1 MLWGLPRTSRPLAHA
16 CNHYIAEHAAAQRRA
31 GGRGVYPGN
40 AASRLRDIDEMI
52 VDSDYIWDRNQGSY
66 VLPRSRRS
74 LRHECRITLAH
85 DSLPRVASRLFTRS
99 HVHSGATRAPMLQL
113 LQPFALLSTS
123 VRIFL
128 VLSGELGW

>member
-52 VDSDYIWDRNQGSY
+52 VTYRRECVYMHVSRYLAQFGPESY
-66 VLPRSRRS
+66 FVNIPSSMLDEKGAKIAREHLGVLLHPCSS
-74 LRHECRITLAH
+74 ASFATWAH
-85 DSLPRVASRLFTRS
+85 D
-99 HVHSGATRAPMLQL
+99 
-113 LQPFALLSTS
+113 
-123 VRIFL
+123 
-128 VLSGELGW
+128 